1 MELPEIK
8 ISYKGGRSSSHHVK
22 SAQESY
28 GVLRE
33 IFDADTLEW
42 KEESILLCLNSA
54 HRLLG
59 YYKISSG
66 GMSGTVM
73 DPRIIYTVALSAG
86 ATAIIVSHNHPSG
99 SLKPSTA
106 DQEITNKLK
115 DAGKLLDIKF
125 LDHII
130 VTQESFFSFAENNLL

>member
-8 ISYKGGRSSSHHVK
+8 ISYKGGRSSSHRVTN
-22 SAQESY
+22 AQETHE
-28 GVLRE
+28 VLRE
-33 IFDADTLEW
+33 IFDADTLQW

>member
-8 ISYKGGRSSSHHVK
+8 ISYKGSRSSSHHVK

-99 SLKPSTA
+99 SLTPSIA